1 LALLRGFAWQSRHV
15 RLREQRSVQLSTA
28 EIIDVYNVFSGNTPL
43 VINTTYGPNW
53 LQPTQIMDARL
64 LKLGF
69 QLEF

>member
-1 LALLRGFAWQSRHV
+1 
-15 RLREQRSVQLSTA
+15 
-28 EIIDVYNVFSGNTPL
+28 VFNENTPL

-64 LKLGF
+64 LKVGF